1 MKKILITLLAA
12 LPFLSLPLQSFAD
25 KDKGKGPS
33 ARAYERANDNAS
45 FKRDDNKHRDR
56 DDHEGKYDRESGDD
70 DLKRD
75 NKKRRDRDDHE
86 GMYDRESRDDDEIK
100 SSDEKYKSR
109 KNEKDNKDKKK
120 LDDNS

>member
-12 LPFLSLPLQSFAD
+12 LPFLSLPLQSIAD

-56 DDHEGKYDRESGDD
+56 DDHEG
-70 DLKRD
+70 
-75 NKKRRDRDDHE
+75 
-86 GMYDRESRDDDEIK
+86 MYDRESRDDNEIK

-120 LDDNS
+120 QDDNS